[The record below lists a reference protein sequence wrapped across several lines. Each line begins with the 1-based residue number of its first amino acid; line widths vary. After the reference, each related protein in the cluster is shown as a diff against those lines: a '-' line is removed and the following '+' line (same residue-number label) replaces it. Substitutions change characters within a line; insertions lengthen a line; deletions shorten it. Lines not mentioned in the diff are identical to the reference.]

1 MNRLSKLA
9 ARLAASS
16 ALMALAGPGASW
28 VLAQPAASPASAPAP
43 GQPAPTVSPAPP
55 IVIVG
60 EVPDFGYQTPRTKA
74 TLTITVANQGDEV
87 LEIEEVKGDCSCTDA
102 HAIGTDL
109 LLDPGEAIDV
119 HVEMEVPTVLGNH
132 SKSLFIRCKGFET
145 AAHIPLLIESGHPI
159 RVNGGTEFAVVTTKS
174 GAIGLDSVD
183 GVPFTV
189 TSVDGQ
195 APKFLAGSADRAGL
209 EFVIEYDLS
218 KYSRSNLPHALV
230 IETDHP
236 SCRMFDVPVLIV
248 GMSPLQ
254 DAQKW
259 HAMDPIALFPSLP
272 GDRPFSGMVTMTGAK
287 PVVGTRITG
296 SASTEGATVQMGKVR
311 PHERR
316 IGLNVDYT
324 VTPPAGFRGL
334 FKTTVTLKMADH
346 EASFEVYA
354 RLEDPAK
361 FPMPTGPLLPPP
373 STGPTP
379 R

>member
-1 MNRLSKLA
+1 MIRLS
-9 ARLAASS
+9 RLAACS
-16 ALMALAGPGASW
+16 ALIALAAPVLPGA
-28 VLAQPAASPASAPAP
+28 LAQPASSPASSPATA
-43 GQPAPTVSPAPP
+43 QPVPATSPAPP

-60 EVPDFGYQTPRTKA
+60 DVPDFGYQTPRTKA
-74 TLTITVANQGDEV
+74 ALTVTIANNGDEV

-102 HAIGTDL
+102 HAIGDDL
-109 LLDPGEAIDV
+109 SLDPGEAIDV
-119 HVEMEVPTVLGNH
+119 HVEMEVPTTLGNH

-145 AAHIPLLIESGHPI
+145 AAHVPLLIESGHPI
-159 RVNGGTEFAVVTTKS
+159 RVNGGTQFAVVNAKS

-189 TSVDGQ
+189 KSVDGQ
-195 APKFLAGSADRAGL
+195 APRFLAGSADRAGL

-218 KYSRSNLPHALV
+218 GYSRTDLPHALV

-254 DAQKW
+254 DPQKW

-296 SASTEGATVQMGKVR
+296 KTSTEGATVQMGKVR

-316 IGLNVDYT
+316 LGLNVDYT
-324 VTPPAGFRGL
+324 VTPPPGFRGL

-373 STGPTP
+373 SSGPTP